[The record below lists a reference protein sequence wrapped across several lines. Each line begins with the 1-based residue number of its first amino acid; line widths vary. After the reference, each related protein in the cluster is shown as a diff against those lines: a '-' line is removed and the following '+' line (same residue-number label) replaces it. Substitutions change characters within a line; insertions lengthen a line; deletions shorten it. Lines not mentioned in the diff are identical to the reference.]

1 MPSEMNGLALAPR
14 GLKQSKRYFAENISA
29 LLSSGSTAA
38 TTKHSATEKVSE
50 CFEDIGDVIEL
61 MLATATTAILQT
73 CVAEPVVS
81 TP

>member
-1 MPSEMNGLALAPR
+1 MNGLAFASR
-14 GLKQSKRYFAENISA
+14 GLKQSKRDFAENISA

-50 CFEDIGDVIEL
+50 RFEDIGDVIEL
-61 MLATATTAILQT
+61 MLATTTTTTILQT
-73 CVAEPVVS
+73 CVAKPVVS

>member
-1 MPSEMNGLALAPR
+1 MNGLAFASR

-50 CFEDIGDVIEL
+50 RFEDIGDVIEL
-61 MLATATTAILQT
+61 MLATTTTTTILQT
-73 CVAEPVVS
+73 CVAKPVVS